1 MEKIWD
7 DLIRMA
13 LKEDVGEGDLTSEL
27 LIPHNHRSRA
37 AMSAKAPGI
46 VSGLALAVRVFE
58 LLDES
63 VEIILHKDDGD
74 YVEAG
79 DSVAE
84 FIGHTRKLLAGERLA
99 LNFVMWLSG
108 IATATYEL
116 QEKLRQ
122 AGVKTRVTDTRKTV
136 PLWRFAQK
144 KAVRHGGG
152 VNHRMSLSDAILIKD
167 NHLSFFPEDPEAVR
181 RVKAQKRMVDLIEV
195 EIARPAQVEPMIE
208 AGADILLLDNMT
220 PEQVREC
227 VKLANGRVRIEVSG
241 GVKPE
246 NIVDYAIEGV
256 DVISLGYLTHSA
268 PALDF
273 SMNITG
279 EVAG

>member
-13 LKEDVGEGDLTSEL
+13 LKEDAGDGDLTSEL
-27 LIPHNHRSRA
+27 LIPHDHRSSA
-37 AMSAKAPGI
+37 AMRAKAPGI
-46 VSGLALAVRVFE
+46 VSGLSLAVRVFE

-63 VEIILHKDDGD
+63 VDIVLHKDDGD
-74 YVEAG
+74 YVKPG
-79 DSVAE
+79 DCVAE
-84 FIGHTRKLLAGERLA
+84 FSGHTRKMLAGES
-99 LNFVMWLSG
+99 FSG
-108 IATATYEL
+108 IETQRYT
-116 QEKLRQ
+116 
-122 AGVKTRVTDTRKTV
+122 KTI

-167 NHLSFFPEDPEAVR
+167 NHLSFFPETAEAVR
-181 RVKAQKRMVDLIEV
+181 RAKAQKRMVDLIEV
-195 EIARPAQVEPMIE
+195 EITEPAQVEPMID

-227 VKLANGRVRIEVSG
+227 VKLAGGRARIEVSG

-246 NIVDYAIEGV
+246 NIMDYAIEGV

-273 SMNITG
+273 SMKITG
-279 EVAG
+279 EVKQ